1 MKKKHRGLRVIKLE
15 ESAML
20 FPGGKPC
27 RENPISTRG
36 MKQGLRAF
44 QGVSRQEVEKTCRRN
59 VSGEVN
65 PSEVDLNRFA
75 L

>member
-27 RENPISTRG
+27 RENPISARG

-44 QGVSRQEVEKTCRRN
+44 QGVSRQEVEKT
-59 VSGEVN
+59 
-65 PSEVDLNRFA
+65 
-75 L
+75 